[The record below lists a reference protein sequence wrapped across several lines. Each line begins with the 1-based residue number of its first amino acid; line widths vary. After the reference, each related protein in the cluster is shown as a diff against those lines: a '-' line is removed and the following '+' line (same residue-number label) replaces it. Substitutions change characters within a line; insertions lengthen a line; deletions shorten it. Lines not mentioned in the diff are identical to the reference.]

1 MLKEMTKMTAKQLEL
16 VKSLTL
22 AAYADGKMKAAEKDL
37 IFANMKRILVDRI
50 HEKRGHKIA
59 EKPFKHSA

>member
-1 MLKEMTKMTAKQLEL
+1 MKKRDAGDHAMLKEMTKMTAKQLEL

-37 IFANMKRILVDRI
+37 IFANMKQVLVARIKAKKV
-50 HEKRGHKIA
+50 A
-59 EKPFKHSA
+59 

>member
-37 IFANMKRILVDRI
+37 IFANMKQVLVARI
-50 HEKRGHKIA
+50 KAKNA
-59 EKPFKHSA
+59 A